1 MISLNVLKVNK
12 KDIDNRPDE
21 NYNSLMGNKKGGRH
35 IENRRME
42 EVGRMLKKIYQELLL
57 IRKELQA
64 IRSSMESSITSEVV
78 EEINKEI
85 NKTGK
90 SPLLI

>member
-1 MISLNVLKVNK
+1 
-12 KDIDNRPDE
+12 
-21 NYNSLMGNKKGGRH
+21 
-35 IENRRME
+35 
-42 EVGRMLKKIYQELLL
+42 MLKKIYQELLL